1 MTSCYCIVL
10 RQAARKMSALY
21 DEALAPLG
29 INIAQLSLLRRVERA
44 APVSITD
51 LARLCELDRSTAGR
65 NVRVLRRLGFL
76 QPVAAADQREAAVAL
91 TAQGSRILRLADPL
105 WGAAQHR
112 IETLLGAN
120 EAARLIGVLQAL

>member
-76 QPVAAADQREAAVAL
+76 QPVAAAQREAAVAL